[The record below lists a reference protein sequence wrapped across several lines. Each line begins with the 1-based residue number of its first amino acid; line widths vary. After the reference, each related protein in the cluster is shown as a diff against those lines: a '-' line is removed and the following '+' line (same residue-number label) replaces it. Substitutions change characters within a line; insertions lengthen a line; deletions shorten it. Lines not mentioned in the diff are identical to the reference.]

1 MFRRNLIS
9 VWVGVILLSGM
20 FLYGQETWPP
30 CVDNDGDGWG
40 NPASILC
47 AHPNLDCDDTKPDVN
62 PGAAEICDNA
72 IDDDCDALE
81 DEDCLVSASL
91 LPDTGI
97 TQCYNNTVAI
107 ECPAPGQP
115 FYGQDA
121 QYVTNPMSF
130 AVSPDGQTVT
140 DNVTGL
146 MWQRQDDGTRNWA
159 NAISYCEG
167 LTLGGYANWRL
178 PNEYELQGIVD
189 YGRYSPAIDTA
200 VFPGTIPDW
209 YWSSSTYAYGT
220 YGAWH
225 INFYDGRVHHY
236 GFKTNYYYVRCV
248 RGEETFPSSF
258 TDNLDGTVTDN
269 ATGLMW
275 QQEDDN
281 QARNWESAIEYC
293 EGLNLAGPTVWRLP
307 DVKELRSIV
316 DNTRC
321 NPAIDP
327 VAFPGTNPTYY
338 WSSSTYANFTNYAWV
353 VGFDDGYVDNG
364 NKTYTGDVRC
374 VR

>member
-1 MFRRNLIS
+1 MGGRFP
-9 VWVGVILLSGM
+9 
-20 FLYGQETWPP
+20 Q
-30 CVDNDGDGWG
+30 
-40 NPASILC
+40 
-47 AHPNLDCDDTKPDVN
+47 LDCDDTKPDVN

-72 IDDDCDALE
+72 IDDDCDALIDME
-81 DEDCLVSASL
+81 DEDCLVSASP

-97 TQCYNNTVAI
+97 TQCYNNTVGI
-107 ECPAPGQP
+107 ECPASGQP

-130 AVSPDGQTVT
+130 TASPDGLTVT

-146 MWQRQDDGTRNWA
+146 VWQREDDNTTRKWA

-189 YGRYSPAIDTA
+189 YGRYSPAIDTT
-200 VFPGTIPDW
+200 VFPGTIAASD
-209 YWSSSTYAYGT
+209 WSSSTSADFTNDAWKVGFSYGGV
-220 YGAWH
+220 YV
-225 INFYDGRVHHY
+225 NY
-236 GFKTNYYYVRCV
+236 KTSTNYVRCV
-248 RGEETFPSSF
+248 RGESVTRSF

-281 QARNWESAIEYC
+281 QARNWESTLAYC
-293 EGLNLAGPTVWRLP
+293 EDRALGGHVDWRLP

-316 DNTRC
+316 DNTRY

-338 WSSSTYANFTNYAWV
+338 WSSSTTAYDASYAW
-353 VGFDDGYVDNG
+353 YVPFVYGGVYSYD
-364 NKTYTGDVRC
+364 KSYTFYVRC